1 MARLLRSYGVSR
13 LKPPIAVNAAV
24 TFRPLDI
31 QLSVTLTRSRSAP
44 PQRIT
49 RSDLQPP
56 TAIGAPNVYRA
67 VSTRLAP
74 SSRLGRVPHP
84 HPVKPAAVAS
94 AVTFGPVTIKLVRTP
109 RSAIKQRS
117 DLQPPAAVGD
127 PIVYRPLAIA
137 LSAILNRL
145 NAGLPKRAVRS
156 KLQPPTVV
164 GASTVFRPVSVG
176 LARRT
181 WAEMVRRAAHSKY
194 NPPATLAPPPVPPT
208 FEQLRFRTWL
218 TRIRPPRFLSR
229 LKPPTVIGAPV
240 TYGPVQVELARAQR
254 ARYRT
259 RSFQTVVQFFP
270 VVPPPTVE
278 QLKTRIFL
286 TRRGPVRL
294 TQSRLKPPAVT
305 AAPLVFRPVS
315 LELAPSS
322 RLGRASHWK
331 LKPPTVVSFPV
342 TAEQRYISLY
352 LAPPPKQ
359 GRRTIWDLRPP
370 TAVIPQLVPPY
381 LEAYDRTTGTEGLE
395 RTTGGDAY
403 EGTTGLAGTGRGTG
417 LEALIRDT
425 GP

>member
-1 MARLLRSYGVSR
+1 MARLLRTYGVSR
-13 LKPPIAVNAAV
+13 LRPPITVGAAV
-24 TFRPLDI
+24 TFRPLSLT
-31 QLSVTLTRSRSAP
+31 LSVRLTRSRAAP
-44 PQRIT
+44 PET
-49 RSDLQPP
+49 DVRSQLRPP
-56 TAIGAPNVYRA
+56 TVTGPPNVYGP
-67 VSTRLAP
+67 VHTTLAA
-74 SSRLGRVPHP
+74 SSRLSRAPHP

-94 AVTFGPVTIKLVRTP
+94 AVTFGPITVKLVRTP
-109 RSAIKQRS
+109 RSAVKQRS
-117 DLQPPAAVGD
+117 ELQPPAAVGD
-127 PIVYRPLAIA
+127 PIVYRPLQVA

-194 NPPATLAPPPVPPT
+194 NPPATLAPPPVVPT

-229 LKPPTVIGAPV
+229 LKPPGVIGAPI
-240 TYGPVQVELARAQR
+240 TYAPVQIELARAQR

-305 AAPLVFRPVS
+305 GAPLVFRPVT

-322 RLGRASHWK
+322 RLARVSHWK
-331 LKPPTVVSFPV
+331 LKPPTVVSYPV

-370 TAVIPQLVPPY
+370 TAVIPQVVPPY
-381 LEAYDRTTGTEGLE
+381 LEAYE
-395 RTTGGDAY
+395 RTTGNEGLEALTGAAAYSRTAGPDAT
-403 EGTTGLAGTGRGTG
+403 ERGTG

-425 GP
+425 GQ